1 MSCTQGAKAS
11 QDGSY
16 NSKERQMERQAREEA
31 LTDGIYANIQTNR
44 GDIWVRL
51 FYDQTPLTVLNF
63 IGLAEGTLNAN
74 RQGAFYDGVTF
85 HRVIKNFMIQ
95 GGDPE
100 GTGAGDPGYRF
111 PDEIVEALVFDRAGL
126 LAMANAGPGTN
137 GSQFFITHEP
147 TPHLNGKHTIFG
159 EVVSSEDQD
168 VVNAIEQNDT
178 IMHVTILRKG
188 ASAESFVANQEEFD
202 RLLTE
207 LKGAEALKLRQ
218 YQEAMHAIVKQVMPN
233 AQKSPK
239 GVFFTIEKQG
249 TGEKPKQGSKVDI
262 HYEGRLLVTDALFD
276 SSYARNEPLAIPAG
290 VGQVIEG
297 WDEMV
302 MDMKVGEKRTVI
314 LPPELGYGAM
324 GYPGVIPANA
334 WLKFTMERVS

>member
-11 QDGSY
+11 QDGTY
-16 NSKERQMERQAREEA
+16 NSKERQMERQERAEA

-63 IGLAEGTLNAN
+63 IGLAEGTLKAN
-74 RQGAFYDGVTF
+74 REGAFYDGVTF

-111 PDEIVEALVFDRAGL
+111 PDEIVETLVFDRAGL

-137 GSQFFITHEP
+137 GSQFFITHGE

-159 EVVSSEDQD
+159 EVIDDRDQSI
-168 VVNAIEQNDT
+168 VNTIEQGDT
-178 IMHVTILRKG
+178 IMHVAIIRKG
-188 ASAESFVANQEEFD
+188 QSAASFIANQAEFD
-202 RLLTE
+202 RLLAD
-207 LKGAEALKLRQ
+207 LKSAEALKMQQ
-218 YQEAMHAIVKQVMPN
+218 YQESMHTLVKQVMPN

-239 GVFFTIEKQG
+239 GAFFIVEKQG
-249 TGEKPKQGSKVDI
+249 SGDKPKQGSQVEI
-262 HYEGRLLVTDALFD
+262 HYEGRLLANDVLFD

-290 VGQVIEG
+290 VGQVIAG

-302 MDMKVGEKRTVI
+302 MDMQIGEKRIVI

-334 WLKFTMERVS
+334 WLKFTMERMR